1 MKFWKASTKA
11 LALLLILAI
20 FFMVMPTQTF
30 AQEVQERK
38 ATAEPENISGEEME
52 EPAGNIADTDEADDL
67 DGTADADEADSP
79 DGVDEADISEAV
91 EPKGSDLLESKEDT
105 GSKIVS
111 EITERR
117 EKYVKHFIHEDKTYE
132 AAIYPVAVHYKED
145 GKWKDIDNSLTE
157 TTDEEKQQV
166 YGNQSNSFQVRF
178 AKSIHSNKLVRV
190 QKDGYEISWNME
202 AVSDSDSAAVV
213 DSEENR
219 KSLSR
224 NMEKKTLPKLL
235 SGITYSDILPGTDLK
250 YEVRP
255 EEIKEN
261 IIIREPGSITDYIFR
276 IQAKKLTGKQ
286 EGNSVLFTD
295 DKGELVFTLAA
306 PYMYDAAG
314 EYSEEIDV
322 VLEDTEKGYQLTF
335 KPDQEWLADPARVY
349 PIVIDPI
356 LRTSPDINH
365 IKDSYVSQN
374 SPGVNYG
381 DFTILKTG
389 TGALS
394 GVNETYIK
402 FDPLP
407 TINPSE
413 MIAVRNTPDQNA
425 IIQLAKENKR
435 GLSVENAQT
444 LLNWA
449 KEYNLSNSRIDMGHP
464 TRNGISQGPH
474 AHFGPVNHIP
484 IFPE

>member
-1 MKFWKASTKA
+1 M
-11 LALLLILAI
+11 
-20 FFMVMPTQTF
+20 
-30 AQEVQERK
+30 
-38 ATAEPENISGEEME
+38 
-52 EPAGNIADTDEADDL
+52 
-67 DGTADADEADSP
+67 
-79 DGVDEADISEAV
+79 
-91 EPKGSDLLESKEDT
+91 ESKEDT

-190 QKDGYEISWNME
+190 QKGGHEISWNME

-322 VLEDTEKGYQLTF
+322 VLEDTGKGCQLTF

-365 IKDSYVSQN
+365 IKDSY
-374 SPGVNYG
+374 
-381 DFTILKTG
+381 
-389 TGALS
+389 
-394 GVNETYIK
+394 
-402 FDPLP
+402 
-407 TINPSE
+407 E